1 MLLRWIVAAIFGLLW
16 LLVVVVNV
24 QLLWKYKGSEYR
36 PSPVTMLGF
45 LFALAAIGFAPS
57 KNALK
62 WLLLIPAAI
71 LDIGTG
77 PIILLEVAIATRE
90 AFQAAQKRVA
100 RASRIL
106 KYGGGFLVWWIIL
119 GGVLGETGI
128 LQWVLGFIALAYWPL
143 LLFWF
148 RRAGKIRV

>member
-1 MLLRWIVAAIFGLLW
+1 MVLRWSLAALLAVLW
-16 LLVVVVNV
+16 LLVVIANV

-77 PIILLEVAIATRE
+77 PIILLEVALTLRE
-90 AFQAAQKRVA
+90 TFQAAQKRVA
-100 RASRIL
+100 SASGTL
-106 KYGGGFLVWWIIL
+106 KYGGGFLVWWIII
-119 GGVLGETGI
+119 GGVIGESGI

-148 RRAGKIRV
+148 RKLS